1 MFSLPGATEWLVIA
15 IVGLLIF
22 GKRLPEVAR
31 NLGRTVVEFKKGIRD
46 MQEEV
51 RTSTNTP
58 PPPRQIAPADVVER
72 LPETPAVETTEA
84 HQN

>member
-1 MFSLPGATEWLVIA
+1 MLSLPGATEWLVIA

-46 MQEEV
+46 MEEEV
-51 RTSTNTP
+51 RTTASK
-58 PPPRQIAPADVVER
+58 PPPRQIAPSDLAER
-72 LPETPAVETTEA
+72 LPDSTSEPQEVR
-84 HQN
+84 QN